1 MKMETPSTLE
11 ELLKRDR
18 RVILASLALVSMLSW
33 AYMLYLA
40 SGMQPAMGTGAAMQG
55 LSMPKMNPWSSL
67 DFLFMFVMWTV
78 MMIAMMI
85 PSAAPTILLFSK
97 FKRQRQETENPFRLT
112 SLFVLGYLAVW
123 TGFSLLATLA
133 QWGLFSA
140 AMLSSTM
147 GQVGALLGGIIL
159 LAAGIFQQTSLKN
172 ACLKHCRTPLSF
184 LLEDWREGAWGAFT
198 MGLEHGSYCTVCCW
212 ALMVLMF
219 VAGVMNVFW
228 MALIAA
234 FILVEKVMPR
244 GDWIGRL
251 AGAGLAVWGIALILS
266 SL

>member
-1 MKMETPSTLE
+1 MNVETHSPLE

-18 RVILASLALVSMLSW
+18 RVILASLALVSILSW

-40 SGMQPAMGTGAAMQG
+40 SGMKQAMGMDAAVQG
-55 LSMPKMNPWSSL
+55 VSMPKMSPWSSL
-67 DFLFMFVMWTV
+67 DVLFMFVMWTV
-78 MMIAMMI
+78 MMVAMMI
-85 PSAAPTILLFSK
+85 PSAAPTILLFSN
-97 FKRQRQETENPFRLT
+97 FKRQRQETRSPFKPT
-112 SLFVLGYLAVW
+112 SLFVLGYLSVW

-140 AMLSSTM
+140 AMFSSAM
-147 GQVGALLGGIIL
+147 GQVGALLGGVIL
-159 LAAGIFQQTSLKN
+159 LAAGIFQQTTLKN
-172 ACLKHCRTPLSF
+172 ACLRHCRTPVSF
-184 LLEDWREGAWGAFT
+184 LLEDWREGTWGAFV
-198 MGLEHGSYCTVCCW
+198 MGLKHGCFCTVCYW

-234 FILVEKVMPR
+234 FILVEKVVPS

-251 AGAGLAVWGIALILS
+251 AGAGLAVWGIALIISNL
-266 SL
+266 